1 MTKLRFGL
9 LPRIIVAIILAV
21 ATASFYPEWLMRL
34 LNTFSGL
41 FSQYLGFLIPFIIIG
56 FVTKAIADMGNNAGR
71 LLLLTVA
78 IAYLSTIFS
87 GLLSYGAGLAI
98 FPSIISE
105 GEAIDAAAAGT
116 AFAPYFTISI
126 PPVCEVITAL
136 VLSFIAG
143 LGIVAVKSEVLK
155 GAVSELAAIIELTI
169 KVSIIP
175 LLPFYIFAVFSNLIA
190 SGDNMALLLS
200 FLKAILVVIAV
211 TFIVLLVQFGIAGLV
226 AKRNPFKMLWTMA
239 PAYFTAL
246 GTSSSAATIPVTLQQ
261 VQKLGV
267 PSQIA
272 GFSVPLCATIHMSG
286 SAVKLTGV
294 ALALMMATGMEF
306 TTGQFIA
313 YIMLIGVSCVAG
325 PGVPGGAVMS
335 ALWVMQDI
343 LGFNSEMQALMI
355 GLYIAIDSFGTA
367 CNVTGDGAIAIIIN
381 RFYRKKEI

>member
-1 MTKLRFGL
+1 MNKFRFGL
-9 LPRIIVAIILAV
+9 LPRIIVAITLAV
-21 ATASFYPEWLMRL
+21 CTASLYPEWLMRL

-56 FVTKAIADMGNNAGR
+56 FVTKAIADMGSNAGR
-71 LLLLTVA
+71 LLLITIA
-78 IAYLSTIFS
+78 IAYLSTILS

-116 AFAPYFTISI
+116 AFKPYFTISI

-136 VLSFIAG
+136 VLSFITG
-143 LGIVAVKSEVLK
+143 LGIVAVKSKVLK
-155 GAVSELAAIIELTI
+155 DAVSELASIIELTI

-211 TFIVLLVQFGIAGLV
+211 TLLVLLVQFCIAGLV
-226 AKRNPFKMLWTMA
+226 AKRNPFKMLWTML

-261 VQKLGV
+261 VGKLGI
-267 PSQIA
+267 PSQIS

-286 SAVKLTGV
+286 SSVKLTGV

-313 YIMLIGVSCVAG
+313 YIMLIGVACVAG

-335 ALWVMQDI
+335 ALWVMNDV

-367 CNVTGDGAIAIIIN
+367 CNVTGDGAIAVIVN
-381 RFYRKKEI
+381 KLYGKR